1 MSVRARRRA
10 CASESGGLNRA
21 TSTANLWTTVKAA
34 RWCRNAISALGYM
47 ASLLTSVRRA
57 VRGLCGRSGFGV
69 IPGGGFQRF
78 EAAFKVGTELSVH
91 VQEHSHD
98 LQSQRLLPAPGPGHL
113 RRGTRGLERELIDV
127 VADEG
132 LFEVCRHGER
142 PRCQRG
148 GDLHTALPGAAA
160 AAPLAHRSQA
170 GVSCPVAALKRR
182 ILLILRRPG
191 APAVEISN
199 EREHPLSRCRNG
211 NGALDQQHVGSLR
224 GEDE

>member
-98 LQSQRLLPAPGPGHL
+98 LQRHRLLPAAGNSDH
-113 RRGTRGLERELIDV
+113 RRGTRGRM
-127 VADEG
+127 
-132 LFEVCRHGER
+132 
-142 PRCQRG
+142 
-148 GDLHTALPGAAA
+148 
-160 AAPLAHRSQA
+160 
-170 GVSCPVAALKRR
+170 
-182 ILLILRRPG
+182 LILRRPG
-191 APAVEISN
+191 AAAVEISN